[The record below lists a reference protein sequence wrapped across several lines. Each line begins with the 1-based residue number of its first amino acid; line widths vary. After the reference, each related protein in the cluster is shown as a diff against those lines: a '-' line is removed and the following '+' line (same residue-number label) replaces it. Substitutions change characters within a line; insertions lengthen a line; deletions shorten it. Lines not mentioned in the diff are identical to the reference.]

1 MIRCSELRR
10 TLRGIVFKAWS
21 AKRRD
26 ACCDLL
32 GLALLLIGAVFM
44 FLVAIPEAIS
54 YQLVTPEGVHIV
66 TPEGLLILVPPDA
79 AHLAE
84 RDRYLVGALP
94 AIILILLGT
103 FFQARRPWREF
114 REG

>member
-1 MIRCSELRR
+1 MRRCNEIRQSFY
-10 TLRGIVFKAWS
+10 GIVFKAWS

-32 GLALLLIGAVFM
+32 GLTLLLIGAAFM

-54 YQLVTPEGVHIV
+54 YQLVTPERVHIV
-66 TPEGLLILVPPDA
+66 TSEGLQILVPPNA
-79 AHLAE
+79 AHVAE
-84 RDRYLVGALP
+84 RNRYLVGASP
-94 AIILILLGT
+94 AMILILFGT